1 MTEKV
6 ILKAISYLVKCTHK
20 NAPCLILLLCIYTH
34 TQRRW
39 WHPTPVLLPGKSHGW
54 RSLVGCSPWGR
65 EESDTTERL
74 PFHFALSYIGKGNG
88 NSLQCSC
95 LENPRD
101 GGAWWAAV
109 CGVTQSRTRLK
120 WLSSSSTLILFMAG
134 ATVLGWCVCSNVSD
148 SLQPHGLKPARLL
161 WPWNFLGKNTG
172 VGCHF
177 LLQGI
182 FPTQG
187 SNPHLPCLLHW
198 QADSLPTILGRSL
211 KYWQAPRSSGELIK
225 HATSLVWPPD
235 ILTHK
240 WNPGIHMCVSA
251 PMVLMPS
258 GSWYHTLH
266 SPALV
271 SSLCYQYQAS
281 HISKSLAHSQ
291 SATHIWW
298 MIDFGIRTP
307 RFEGLFFFN
316 QSVKLWAPNV
326 LIYKKRIV
334 SVYTEV

>member
-1 MTEKV
+1 MEFSGQEYWSG
-6 ILKAISYLVKCTHK
+6 L
-20 NAPCLILLLCIYTH
+20 PF
-34 TQRRW
+34 
-39 WHPTPVLLPGKSHGW
+39 PTPGDLPNPGIDPTSPMSP
-54 RSLVGCSPWGR
+54 SLAGR
-65 EESDTTERL
+65 
-74 PFHFALSYIGKGNG
+74 
-88 NSLQCSC
+88 
-95 LENPRD
+95 
-101 GGAWWAAV
+101 
-109 CGVTQSRTRLK
+109 
-120 WLSSSSTLILFMAG
+120 LF
-134 ATVLGWCVCSNVSD
+134 TN
-148 SLQPHGLKPARLL
+148 K
-161 WPWNFLGKNTG
+161 
-172 VGCHF
+172 
-177 LLQGI
+177 
-182 FPTQG
+182 
-187 SNPHLPCLLHW
+187 
-198 QADSLPTILGRSL
+198 LGRSL

-271 SSLCYQYQAS
+271 SSLCYQYQVS

-326 LIYKKRIV
+326 LIYKKGIV